1 MPLARA
7 ASIWHALLAFPHG
20 ISRTC
25 ERSTFMPAKAK
36 TTLKFF
42 VNGHKVETD
51 EEELTGA
58 AIKALGE
65 VPTGEVLYLREHGA
79 ERRIED
85 DTVVELK
92 NGMQFM
98 SAPDG
103 NVS

>member
-1 MPLARA
+1 
-7 ASIWHALLAFPHG
+7 
-20 ISRTC
+20 
-25 ERSTFMPAKAK
+25 MPAEAK
-36 TTLKFF
+36 TTIKFF

-51 EEELTGA
+51 ESELTGA

-65 VPTGEVLYLREHGA
+65 VSADEVLYLLEHGS

-85 DTVVELK
+85 DTPVELK
-92 NGMQFM
+92 NGVHFV

>member
-1 MPLARA
+1 M
-7 ASIWHALLAFPHG
+7 
-20 ISRTC
+20 TT
-25 ERSTFMPAKAK
+25 EVKA
-36 TTLKFF
+36 TIEFF

-51 EEELTGA
+51 QQKLTGA

-65 VPTGEVLYLREHGA
+65 VPAGEVLFLREHGT

-92 NGMQFM
+92 NGMHFV

>member
-1 MPLARA
+1 
-7 ASIWHALLAFPHG
+7 
-20 ISRTC
+20 
-25 ERSTFMPAKAK
+25 MPAEVK
-36 TTLKFF
+36 TTIKFF

-51 EEELTGA
+51 EHELTGA

-65 VPTGEVLYLREHGA
+65 VPAGEVLFLREHGT

-92 NGMQFM
+92 NGMHFV

-103 NVS
+103 KVS

>member
-1 MPLARA
+1 
-7 ASIWHALLAFPHG
+7 
-20 ISRTC
+20 
-25 ERSTFMPAKAK
+25 MPAEAK
-36 TTLKFF
+36 TTTRFF

-51 EEELTGA
+51 EKELTGA

-65 VPTGEVLYLREHGA
+65 VPAGEVLYLREQGT

-85 DTVVELK
+85 DSVVELK
-92 NGMQFM
+92 NGMQFV